1 MILLHICC
9 GPCTVYPLAVLQE
22 EGLTVRGYFHN
33 PNIHPYREFR
43 KRLQA
48 ARTVAERR
56 DLTVDYDPEYGLK
69 EYLRK
74 VVFHEQ
80 QRCELCYE
88 MRLAATARHA
98 VKIGAEAFSTTLL
111 YSRYQKHELIRRK
124 GEQLGARLNI
134 PFYYRD
140 FREGWQEG
148 IDMAIEMDLYRQS
161 YCGCIYSE
169 QERYDKKMRRQK
181 KSVSPATRPDSNGR
195 S

>member
-9 GPCTVYPLAVLQE
+9 GPCTVYPLSVLQE

-33 PNIHPYREFR
+33 PNIHPFREFR

-48 ARTVAERR
+48 ARTVAEQR
-56 DLTVDYDPEYGLK
+56 DLAVDYDPEYGLQD
-69 EYLRK
+69 YMRK

-98 VKIGAEAFSTTLL
+98 IKIGAEAFSTTLL
-111 YSRYQKHELIRRK
+111 YSRYQKHELIRRI
-124 GEQLGARLNI
+124 GEQIAARLNI

-140 FREGWQEG
+140 FREGWQAG
-148 IDMAIEMDLYRQS
+148 IDMAIAMDLYRQS

-169 QERYDKKMRRQK
+169 QERYDKKMRRRK
-181 KSVSPATRPDSNGR
+181 KSVSPASGADSDGR

>member
-9 GPCTVYPLAVLQE
+9 GPCTVYPLSVLQE
-22 EGLTVRGYFHN
+22 EGIKVRGFFYN
-33 PNIHPYREFR
+33 PNIHPFREFR
-43 KRLQA
+43 QRLQA
-48 ARTVAERR
+48 ARTAAEKRN
-56 DLTVDYDPEYGLK
+56 LVVDYDPAYGLK
-69 EYLRK
+69 AYLRK
-74 VVFHEQ
+74 VVFHEE

-98 VKIGAEAFSTTLL
+98 IKIGAEAFSTTLL

-124 GEQLGARLNI
+124 GEQLAALLNI

-140 FREGWQEG
+140 FRDGWQEG

-169 QERYDKKMRRQK
+169 QERYDKKMRKQK
-181 KSVSPATRPDSNGR
+181 VSVSPASGPDSYDR